1 MWRRLRGV
9 RPTLP
14 KIVLGSAFAL
24 LLLTLILV
32 LSASPL
38 VVAYANPV
46 PPDQPIFTAP
56 GGAGACQDGEK
67 VPAHVSAVRLIAVAV
82 VGPRVHVTV
91 GANGRTLASGTTA
104 SGWTSGA
111 VTVALAPLDR
121 PLAAARICFSFGP
134 SAEAVEVGG
143 SASAPAVAAR
153 TLDGR
158 VLPGRFT
165 VEYMRPSSAS
175 WWSSIDTVARR
186 LGLGHAPSGSWLAV
200 GLLLAMGLAIATAG
214 WLAVRELG

>member
-1 MWRRLRGV
+1 MWRPLRGV
-9 RPTLP
+9 RLTLP
-14 KIVLGSAFAL
+14 KVVLASAFAL
-24 LLLTLILV
+24 LLLALILV
-32 LSASPL
+32 LSGSPL

-56 GGAGACQDGEK
+56 GGAGACQDGETM
-67 VPAHVSAVRLIAVAV
+67 PAHVSAIRLIAVAV

-91 GANGRTLASGTTA
+91 SSNGRTLASGTTA

-111 VTVALAPLDR
+111 VTVALAPLDH
-121 PLAAARICFSFGP
+121 PLTGARVCFSIGP
-134 SAEAVEVGG
+134 SAESVEVGG
-143 SASAPAVAAR
+143 SASAPVNAAR

-158 VLPGRFT
+158 TLPGRFT

-200 GLLLAMGLAIATAG
+200 ALLLVMGAVVATAG
-214 WLAVRELG
+214 WLTVRELG